1 MDISKTLTYKFW
13 YDYIKPKYQNN
24 AKLCFMDTGSFII
37 HVKTEDFCKDITD
50 DVKKRYDTSDCKV
63 DRF

>member
-1 MDISKTLTYKFW
+1 MDISKTLTYKFL

>member
-24 AKLCFMDTGSFII
+24 AKLCFMDTDSFII

-50 DVKKRYDTSDCKV
+50 DVKKKI
-63 DRF
+63 

>member
-1 MDISKTLTYKFW
+1 MDISKTLTYKFL

-24 AKLCFMDTGSFII
+24 AKLCFMDTDSFII
-37 HVKTEDFCKDITD
+37 HVKTEDITD